1 VITST
6 VSSSCFV
13 TSVLVSS
20 VVSTILSKYHLRKKK
35 MGSSCGDKECG
46 DKKCGGDKQ
55 PLLGSSTSTP
65 SSSAAATY
73 GTNGQSS
80 SSSSS
85 PTMTRK
91 EKKEE
96 EQKSSGGGLFGFLSN
111 FTNTDNAR
119 TNVKVCCSTGTCSAC
134 LQEQQKALLKA
145 STSSNTIVSSP
156 TGGGDRCGSPLNLPC
171 KMKDSDSCSTHRK
184 VALDP
189 TVKDGHTIVRSTIVC
204 KGICCSSEVPELLE
218 ILEALDG
225 VAEVK
230 IIVPLKHIIID
241 HESQVVSATQIVK
254 ILNDELFPSTVQR
267 DGGASLP
274 SIVRSNFTSKG
285 ICCAS
290 EVPQILEILNHY
302 EGVEKVSV
310 NVPLKKVIVEHNCK
324 VISAAQI
331 AKILT
336 DESFETTIESD
347 GGSSTNVAGV
357 EGRSK
362 FHVSQICC
370 ASEIPQIRSALEPL
384 NGVKGLMINVATKMV
399 YVDHSSNIISAVE
412 INDKLNEVG
421 LGSMLKYDCFKDAG
435 GFLSSFVM
443 SKFSILP
450 TSPSDSVDNLKGYLK
465 TFDQDQVE
473 GYQLD
478 KKAKTITIIHN
489 PFLITAD
496 DLKKSVLDRTGIKTK
511 IEEDGNEGKSW
522 VFPETSEE
530 EDSADDGSSSTS
542 IRPTVVICGVFWI
555 TSMLS
560 NFGGTWSKLS
570 YLGLV
575 SVAIGVPPI
584 ANKAFRTARRGM
596 IDTNVLMFL
605 AVVGAVCLKMFDEAA
620 AVTFLFSLSEWLE
633 DGATSRANSAL
644 TSIVNLKPEVANI
657 IQPKTK
663 ELIVVPATS
672 VPVGAMVAVKS
683 GDKIPCDGIVTEGTT
698 TVDESSLTGEARP
711 VKKGPKDTVS
721 GGTVNSGNTQIVVRT
736 THSSDDSAV
745 SRLIRLV
752 EEAQA
757 NRSETEK
764 IVDAFAKV
772 YTPVVVVLAV
782 SLCTIP
788 WLWGDQIGRDWM
800 GRGLSLLVIAC
811 PCALVISTPISYV
824 AGLAATA
831 QNGVLIKG
839 GAHLEA
845 LGQLKHVCL
854 DKTGTL
860 TVGEFKLLDLDVFGK
875 NSKREDVLQYLA
887 LMEERATHPLATSL
901 VDGIKSEGVTI
912 SKSLF
917 VKDHT
922 FLAGEGVMGTINNSK
937 VYVGN
942 ERLFRRLGMFESI
955 PQAQRDKV
963 ESWEAIDG
971 TIGFMSIGNR
981 GVVCAYCVADAP
993 RPEAAQVLKE
1003 LQDMNIKVH
1012 MLTGDKKQ
1020 TALSIGKKIGLA
1032 EGNIES
1038 ELLPEEK
1045 LNLVMKLKA
1054 EVEDSNPLLALF
1066 FSKPKLVLMCGDGVN
1081 DAPSLVAANVG
1092 VAMGAG
1098 AALAME
1104 TADVTLMDSHL
1115 TKLSY
1120 SIKMGRSVIRKI
1132 RENVI
1137 FSIFVKVVVLVLTL
1151 MNKVG
1156 LWAAIATDVG
1166 SMIIVTLNGMSL
1178 LPKKRITAKPTTSDS
1193 NTIEV

>member
-1 VITST
+1 
-6 VSSSCFV
+6 
-13 TSVLVSS
+13 
-20 VVSTILSKYHLRKKK
+20 
-35 MGSSCGDKECG
+35 MG
-46 DKKCGGDKQ
+46 
-55 PLLGSSTSTP
+55 
-65 SSSAAATY
+65 
-73 GTNGQSS
+73 
-80 SSSSS
+80 
-85 PTMTRK
+85 
-91 EKKEE
+91 
-96 EQKSSGGGLFGFLSN
+96 
-111 FTNTDNAR
+111 
-119 TNVKVCCSTGTCSAC
+119 
-134 LQEQQKALLKA
+134 
-145 STSSNTIVSSP
+145 
-156 TGGGDRCGSPLNLPC
+156 
-171 KMKDSDSCSTHRK
+171 
-184 VALDP
+184 
-189 TVKDGHTIVRSTIVC
+189 
-204 KGICCSSEVPELLE
+204 
-218 ILEALDG
+218 
-225 VAEVK
+225 
-230 IIVPLKHIIID
+230 
-241 HESQVVSATQIVK
+241 
-254 ILNDELFPSTVQR
+254 
-267 DGGASLP
+267 
-274 SIVRSNFTSKG
+274 
-285 ICCAS
+285 
-290 EVPQILEILNHY
+290 
-302 EGVEKVSV
+302 
-310 NVPLKKVIVEHNCK
+310 
-324 VISAAQI
+324 
-331 AKILT
+331 
-336 DESFETTIESD
+336 
-347 GGSSTNVAGV
+347 
-357 EGRSK
+357 
-362 FHVSQICC
+362 
-370 ASEIPQIRSALEPL
+370 
-384 NGVKGLMINVATKMV
+384 V

-412 INDKLNEVG
+412 INDKLNEIG

-542 IRPTVVICGVFWI
+542 IRPTVVICG
-555 TSMLS
+555 
-560 NFGGTWSKLS
+560 
-570 YLGLV
+570 
-575 SVAIGVPPI
+575 PPI
-584 ANKAFRTARRGM
+584 ANKAFRTAKRGM

-711 VKKGPKDTVS
+711 VKKGPKDKVS

-901 VDGIKSEGVTI
+901 VDGIKSEGITI

-955 PQAQRDKV
+955 PQAQREKV

-971 TIGFMSIGNR
+971 TIGFMSIENR

-1003 LQDMNIKVH
+1003 LQGMNIKVH
-1012 MLTGDKKQ
+1012 MLTGDKRQ

-1032 EGNIES
+1032 EGSIES

-1066 FSKPKLVLMCGDGVN
+1066 FSKPRLVLMCGDGVN

-1104 TADVTLMDSHL
+1104 T
-1115 TKLSY
+1115 
-1120 SIKMGRSVIRKI
+1120 
-1132 RENVI
+1132 
-1137 FSIFVKVVVLVLTL
+1137 
-1151 MNKVG
+1151 
-1156 LWAAIATDVG
+1156 
-1166 SMIIVTLNGMSL
+1166 
-1178 LPKKRITAKPTTSDS
+1178 P
-1193 NTIEV
+1193 

>member
-1 VITST
+1 
-6 VSSSCFV
+6 
-13 TSVLVSS
+13 
-20 VVSTILSKYHLRKKK
+20 
-35 MGSSCGDKECG
+35 MG
-46 DKKCGGDKQ
+46 
-55 PLLGSSTSTP
+55 
-65 SSSAAATY
+65 
-73 GTNGQSS
+73 
-80 SSSSS
+80 
-85 PTMTRK
+85 
-91 EKKEE
+91 
-96 EQKSSGGGLFGFLSN
+96 
-111 FTNTDNAR
+111 
-119 TNVKVCCSTGTCSAC
+119 
-134 LQEQQKALLKA
+134 
-145 STSSNTIVSSP
+145 
-156 TGGGDRCGSPLNLPC
+156 
-171 KMKDSDSCSTHRK
+171 
-184 VALDP
+184 
-189 TVKDGHTIVRSTIVC
+189 C

-230 IIVPLKHIIID
+230 INVPLKQIIID

-274 SIVRSNFTSKG
+274 SVVRSNFTCKG

-302 EGVEKVSV
+302 AGVETVSV

-347 GGSSTNVAGV
+347 GGSSTSVAGV

-384 NGVKGLMINVATKMV
+384 DGVKGLMINVATKMV

-412 INDKLNEVG
+412 INDKLNEIG

-542 IRPTVVICGVFWI
+542 IRPTVVICG
-555 TSMLS
+555 
-560 NFGGTWSKLS
+560 
-570 YLGLV
+570 
-575 SVAIGVPPI
+575 PPI
-584 ANKAFRTARRGM
+584 ANKAFRTAKRGM

-711 VKKGPKDTVS
+711 VKKGPKDKVS
-721 GGTVNSGNTQIVVRT
+721 GGPVNSGNTQIVVRT

-901 VDGIKSEGVTI
+901 VDGIKSEGITI

-955 PQAQRDKV
+955 PQAQREKV

-971 TIGFMSIGNR
+971 TIGFMSIENR

-1003 LQDMNIKVH
+1003 LQ
-1012 MLTGDKKQ
+1012 G
-1020 TALSIGKKIGLA
+1020 
-1032 EGNIES
+1032 
-1038 ELLPEEK
+1038 
-1045 LNLVMKLKA
+1045 MK
-1054 EVEDSNPLLALF
+1054 
-1066 FSKPKLVLMCGDGVN
+1066 
-1081 DAPSLVAANVG
+1081 
-1092 VAMGAG
+1092 
-1098 AALAME
+1098 
-1104 TADVTLMDSHL
+1104 
-1115 TKLSY
+1115 
-1120 SIKMGRSVIRKI
+1120 
-1132 RENVI
+1132 
-1137 FSIFVKVVVLVLTL
+1137 
-1151 MNKVG
+1151 
-1156 LWAAIATDVG
+1156 
-1166 SMIIVTLNGMSL
+1166 
-1178 LPKKRITAKPTTSDS
+1178 
-1193 NTIEV
+1193 